1 MSIKFVNNG
10 TRWTI
15 REGYERIQDRFGID
29 DLRTGLNGKNYNL
42 IKENNVRSVISMPT
56 SDISE
61 NGIYIK
67 YFRRKGYFNYIK
79 YLLVPTRTSTEW
91 KVGNA
96 LLRKNIRTALP
107 LAIAEKTTY
116 NLQDTSL
123 LVTEAITNS
132 VIFHDFWHANY
143 ADTLLTDKE
152 EEKKVLLQKLAQFMR
167 DIHDKGFCHYD
178 FHAGNILIKF
188 KNKHSKSI
196 QDCNLYVI
204 DLHNVKIM
212 KQLPIRKRML
222 NFAQIFNSLSLILR
236 NSDKLDLVRTY
247 GTNALGM
254 TGDEYMLVKQ
264 IEAQSLKRLK
274 IRYRSRRKRCLK
286 ARSSVFTNKRLS
298 GMKMFYRKCYDTG
311 YFQELIKKHNRTLTN
326 DDKSLILKRD
336 LKTALTRSP
345 FKDNTIQSVVI
356 KQYVS
361 KSGLRIIKNI
371 FRRSAGKRAWV
382 AGNGLRVYGFDT
394 PEPMALLEK
403 KIFGINTDSYL
414 IMEDVQGSIEMDR
427 YILKNFQDQT
437 SIKYFIK
444 KNNFIINLAK
454 TIGKMHNHNI
464 FHHDLKTCNIM
475 VKEKV
480 ESFDFIFLDFDK
492 VSFEKNITIRNRLN
506 NLKEINNST
515 PRLISLTD
523 RLRFLNEYLK
533 QCTLLDKKKY
543 IFRESIRLNKTKKIH
558 YVSFNGDVTEDW

>member
-1 MSIKFVNNG
+1 MIK
-10 TRWTI
+10 
-15 REGYERIQDRFGID
+15 DRFGID
-29 DLRTGLNGKNYNL
+29 DLRTGLNGKHYNL

-67 YFRRKGYFNYIK
+67 YFKRKGYFNYVK

-96 LLRKNIRTALP
+96 LLRENIRTALP

-132 VIFHDFWHANY
+132 VMFHDFCHANY
-143 ADTLLTDKE
+143 TGTLLTDKE
-152 EEKKVLLQKLAQFMR
+152 EEKKVLLQKLALFMR

-204 DLHNVKIM
+204 DLHSVKIM
-212 KQLPIRKRML
+212 KQLPIRKRLL
-222 NFAQIFNSLSLILR
+222 NFAQIFNSLSLILK

-247 GTNALGM
+247 GTNALGIN
-254 TGDEYMLVKQ
+254 GDEYMLVKQ
-264 IEAQSLKRLK
+264 VETQSLKRLK
-274 IRYRSRRKRCLK
+274 IRHRSRRKRCLK
-286 ARSSVFTNKRLS
+286 VRSSVFTNKRLS

-311 YFQELIKKHNRTLTN
+311 FFQELIKKHSSTLAN
-326 DDKSLILKRD
+326 DDKALILKRD

-414 IMEDVQGSIEMDR
+414 IMENVQGSIEMDR
-427 YILKNFQDQT
+427 YILKNFHDQT
-437 SIKYFIK
+437 SIKCFIK

-454 TIGKMHNHNI
+454 TIGRMHNHNI

-480 ESFDFIFLDFDK
+480 EAFDFIFLDFDK

-523 RLRFLNEYLK
+523 RLRFLKEYLK
-533 QCTLLDKKKY
+533 QCELLDRKKY
-543 IFRESIRLNKTKKIH
+543 ILRELIRLNKTKKIH